1 MAEIHLKEIYSSRL
15 KGDIP
20 NISFGSL
27 IRWRVKTIRAG
38 NMQIVKAYPARVDYT
53 QPRKVKSKPSREAQ
67 KKLNDRNRSEQFRLL
82 LLTNFSEADLF
93 ATLTFAQEPEDKT
106 KALEKLKYFLKK
118 LRKASTGEIKYL
130 GVIETQNIDG
140 ESVRCHIHIIISG
153 VDHTA
158 IITNWIYGNVN
169 VQNMIEPRNAAGY
182 ISKAFATMPAGEH
195 HYTRSRNL
203 RNPDIETKTLD
214 VRYLPDAEELDA
226 IIKCPRE
233 YAAVFFPDYDLIDE
247 PEIRQSSYM
256 PGCYVRM
263 ELIRRNDP
271 ALIREEKHSNY
282 LLHQANDFL
291 GFKNHPKNKIQKGK
305 RRKTV
310 QDKEKQEIPCFYP

>member
-1 MAEIHLKEIYSSRL
+1 MTANHLNEIYVSRVNE
-15 KGDIP
+15 DNS
-20 NISFGSL
+20 NISYGSL

-38 NMQIVKAYPARVDYT
+38 NIQIIKTYPARADFT
-53 QPRKVKSKPSREAQ
+53 QPRKARNKQAREVQ

-82 LLTNFSEADLF
+82 LLTNFSKDDLF
-93 ATLTFAQEPEDKT
+93 ATLTFEQEPEDKT

-118 LRKASTGEIKYL
+118 LRRASTGEIKYL

-182 ISKAFATMPAGEH
+182 ISKAFAQMPAGEH

-214 VRYLPDAEELDA
+214 MRYLPDAEELDA

-233 YAAVFFPDYDLIDE
+233 YAAVFFPDYELIDK
-247 PEIRQSSYM
+247 PEIRQSTYM
-256 PGCYVRM
+256 PGCYVKM

-271 ALIREEKHSNY
+271 VLIREEKHSSY

-291 GFKNHPKNKIQKGK
+291 GFKNRPKNKIQKWK

>member
-1 MAEIHLKEIYSSRL
+1 MAEIHLNKIFSSRV
-15 KGDIP
+15 KYEIQ
-20 NISFGSL
+20 NISYGNL

-38 NMQIVKAYPARVDYT
+38 SMQILKAYPARIDYT
-53 QPRKVKSKPSREAQ
+53 QPRKARKKPSREAQ

-82 LLTNFSEADLF
+82 LLANFSRKDLF
-93 ATLTFAQEPEDKT
+93 ATLTFEQEPEDKT

-118 LRKASTGEIKYL
+118 LRKTSTGEIKYL
-130 GVIETQNIDG
+130 GVIETQAADG
-140 ESVRCHIHIIISG
+140 DEVRCHIHIVISG
-153 VDHTA
+153 QDYTA
-158 IITNWIYGNVN
+158 VRKNWIYGNVN
-169 VQNMIEPRNAAGY
+169 VQNIKEPLNAAGY
-182 ISKAFATMPAGEH
+182 ISKAFAQMPAGEH

-233 YAAVFFPDYDLIDE
+233 YAAIFFPDYDLIDE

-256 PGCYVRM
+256 PGCYIKM

-271 ALIREEKHSNY
+271 ALIRKEKHSSY

-310 QDKEKQEIPCFYP
+310 PDK

>member
-1 MAEIHLKEIYSSRL
+1 MAEIHLNEIYSSRL
-15 KGDIP
+15 KDDIP
-20 NISFGSL
+20 TISYGSL
-27 IRWRVKTIRAG
+27 IRWRVKKIHAQ
-38 NMQIVKAYPARVDYT
+38 NIQIVKAYPARVDYT
-53 QPRKVKSKPSREAQ
+53 QPRKAKSKPSREVQ

-82 LLTNFSEADLF
+82 LLTNFSKEDLF
-93 ATLTFAQEPEDKT
+93 VTLTFEQEPSAKS

-118 LRKASTGEIKYL
+118 LRKASTDGIKYL

-140 ESVRCHIHIIISG
+140 ESVRCHIHLVISG

-169 VQNMIEPRNAAGY
+169 VQNMKEPRNAAGY
-182 ISKAFATMPAGEH
+182 ISKAFAQMPAGEH

-256 PGCYVRM
+256 PGCYVKM
-263 ELIRRNDP
+263 ELIHRNDP
-271 ALIREEKHSNY
+271 ALIREEKHSSY

-310 QDKEKQEIPCFYP
+310 RDKEKQEIPCFYP

>member
-1 MAEIHLKEIYSSRL
+1 MKCE
-15 KGDIP
+15 IP
-20 NISFGSL
+20 NISYGSL
-27 IRWRVKTIRAG
+27 IRWRVKKIHAQ
-38 NMQIVKAYPARVDYT
+38 NIQIVKAYPARVDYT
-53 QPRKVKSKPSREAQ
+53 QPRKAKSKQSREVQ
-67 KKLNDRNRSEQFRLL
+67 KKLNDRNRSEQFQLL
-82 LLTNFSEADLF
+82 LLTNFSKGDLF
-93 ATLTFAQEPEDKT
+93 VTLTFEQEPADKS

-118 LRKASTGEIKYL
+118 LRKASTDEIKYL

-140 ESVRCHIHIIISG
+140 EDVRCHIHLVISG
-153 VDHTA
+153 VDHSA
-158 IITNWIYGNVN
+158 IITNWIYGNVK
-169 VQNMIEPRNAAGY
+169 VQNMKEPRNAAGY
-182 ISKAFATMPAGEH
+182 ISKAFAQMPAGEH

-256 PGCYVRM
+256 PGCYVKM
-263 ELIRRNDP
+263 ELIYRNDP

-291 GFKNHPKNKIQKGK
+291 GFKNHPKNKIHKGN
-305 RRKTV
+305 
-310 QDKEKQEIPCFYP
+310 KEKQSGIRKNRKYRAFAPKTGSWLKEGPE

>member
-1 MAEIHLKEIYSSRL
+1 MAANQPNEIYASRVNE
-15 KGDIP
+15 DNP
-20 NISFGSL
+20 NISYGSL

-38 NMQIVKAYPARVDYT
+38 NMQIIKTYPARVDYT
-53 QPRKVKSKPSREAQ
+53 QPRKARNKQSREVQ
-67 KKLNDRNRSEQFRLL
+67 KKLNERNRSEQFRLL
-82 LLTNFSEADLF
+82 LLTNFSKDDLF
-93 ATLTFAQEPEDKT
+93 ATLTFEQEPEDKT

-118 LRKASTGEIKYL
+118 LRKASSGEIKYL

-158 IITNWIYGNVN
+158 IVTNWIYGNVN
-169 VQNMIEPRNAAGY
+169 VQNMIEPLNAAGY

-233 YAAVFFPDYDLIDE
+233 
-247 PEIRQSSYM
+247 
-256 PGCYVRM
+256 
-263 ELIRRNDP
+263 
-271 ALIREEKHSNY
+271 
-282 LLHQANDFL
+282 
-291 GFKNHPKNKIQKGK
+291 
-305 RRKTV
+305 
-310 QDKEKQEIPCFYP
+310 

>member
-1 MAEIHLKEIYSSRL
+1 MAEIHLNEIYSSRV
-15 KGDIP
+15 KGEIP
-20 NISFGSL
+20 NISYGSL

-82 LLTNFSEADLF
+82 LLTNFSGEDLF
-93 ATLTFAQEPEDKT
+93 ATLTFEQEPEDKT
-106 KALEKLKYFLKK
+106 KALEKLKYYLKK
-118 LRKASTGEIKYL
+118 LRKSSTEEIKYL
-130 GVIETQNIDG
+130 GVIETQNADG
-140 ESVRCHIHIIISG
+140 DAVRCHIHIVISG
-153 VDHTA
+153 RDYAA
-158 IITNWIYGNVN
+158 IKKNWIYGNARMQKMKDVLD
-169 VQNMIEPRNAAGY
+169 AAGY
-182 ISKAFATMPAGEH
+182 LSKTFADMPAGEH
-195 HYTRSRNL
+195 HYVRSRNL

-226 IIKCPRE
+226 IVKCPRE
-233 YAAVFFPDYDLIDE
+233 YAVVFFPDYDLIDE

-256 PGCYVRM
+256 PGCYIKM

-271 ALIREEKHSNY
+271 ALIREEKHSSY

-310 QDKEKQEIPCFYP
+310 QDQEKQEIPCFYP

>member
-1 MAEIHLKEIYSSRL
+1 MAEIHLNKIYSSRL
-15 KGDIP
+15 KGEIS
-20 NISFGSL
+20 NISHGSL
-27 IRWRVKTIRAG
+27 ICWRVKTIRAG

-53 QPRKVKSKPSREAQ
+53 QPRKARKKPSREAQ

-82 LLTNFSEADLF
+82 LLTNFSGKDLF

-118 LRKASTGEIKYL
+118 LRKTSTGEIKYL
-130 GVIETQNIDG
+130 GVIETQNTDCDA
-140 ESVRCHIHIIISG
+140 VRCHIHIVISG
-153 VDHTA
+153 QDYAAVRK
-158 IITNWIYGNVN
+158 NWIYGNVN
-169 VQNMIEPRNAAGY
+169 VQNMKEPLDAAGY
-182 ISKAFATMPAGEH
+182 LSKTFAEMPAGEH
-195 HYTRSRNL
+195 HYVRSRNL

-271 ALIREEKHSNY
+271 TLIREEKHSSY

-291 GFKNHPKNKIQKGK
+291 GFIIHPKNKIQKGK

>member
-1 MAEIHLKEIYSSRL
+1 MTDIHLHEIYSSL
-15 KGDIP
+15 VTDTLSKIDHG
-20 NISFGSL
+20 NL
-27 IRWRVKTIRAG
+27 IRWRVKTIRADQ
-38 NMQIVKAYPARVDYT
+38 MMILKAYPVRADYT
-53 QPRKVKSKPSREAQ
+53 QPRKARKKPSREVQ

-82 LLTNFSEADLF
+82 LLTNFSNADLF

-158 IITNWIYGNVN
+158 IIKNWIYGNVRM
-169 VQNMIEPRNAAGY
+169 QKMKDALDAAGY
-182 ISKAFATMPAGEH
+182 ISKTFAEMPAGEH
-195 HYTRSRNL
+195 HYVRSRNL
-203 RNPDIETKTLD
+203 RNPDIEIKTLD
-214 VRYLPDAEELDA
+214 MRYLPDAEELDA
-226 IIKCPRE
+226 IVKCPRE
-233 YAAVFFPDYDLIDE
+233 YAVVFFPDYDLIDE